1 MAHQAPSLPNIVH
14 APDLALDEAER
25 RLLREAFAG
34 YQRLEI
40 AAELG
45 GGFSGSRLLLIH
57 PQRGADDREL
67 PAVLKLDLPERIQ
80 REYQAYQDHIR
91 GRLSGVP
98 EVWGPPVVV
107 GDRAGLRYS
116 LVGAG
121 LFPVASLNQILI
133 TTAEPQLVQV
143 LEGRLLVQLGY
154 LWQQAQPR
162 ESSFRDCGYARLLRP
177 ERLRQRLAEAFAAAP
192 LPGPDGPAGGVPD
205 LDDVL
210 LPDPLG
216 GAPLPN
222 PLLGLDE
229 LLDRPRRLAIGPI
242 HGDLNLDNIL
252 VDPEAGAVRLIDF
265 HDSRRDH
272 VLHDLLRLETGILT
286 RSLPALLPAS
296 GPEPGLR
303 LLLDLLRAPDQD
315 PADARLRGLGLALLC
330 LRRAAGRLAAGD
342 QAWRDYLEG
351 LALYLLGALKFRN
364 LDDGACRLAFWAAAQ
379 ARREAG
385 QSPAAWQRLPA
396 DLEAALALRLARNPA
411 LEAYRRR
418 RIHLWSDPQREAG
431 GAFARL
437 SLLQDQGEEA
447 MAGRW
452 QAGGRQYDSLD
463 AVLTQEVSPAYVLL
477 GPPGSGKSSL
487 LRHLDLSY
495 AQRGLA
501 DPKAPLVFLTE
512 LNAYLG
518 ASGAEEEHPAG
529 PALGWLARRW
539 QAFAP
544 ELEPLPQLMRQGRI
558 VLLLDGLNE
567 LPHQSQSEYRRK
579 ILEWRRFL
587 AWTAGEAPACRL
599 VFTCRSLDYS
609 APLSSPQVRVPQLR
623 IEALDDEAIRA
634 MVARYGGQGAEALW
648 RRLAGSP
655 LLNLV
660 RNPFLLRL
668 LIEVEQRAGAQD
680 LPAGQAALIT
690 AFLREALRRELER
703 EHPAMGGD
711 RLLSRSDQRRLT
723 LGRWAHA
730 HALPD
735 DGYGC
740 AALTRLA
747 LGMQAADRR
756 DQANQLRLSR
766 AAAVALSGLDA
777 DDAETLIQAGLALAV
792 LDEDPADDGIG
803 FFHQRFQEYF
813 AARGLAATGS
823 ADLASKLQRPWR
835 QDAVQPGL
843 AEVCAALNP
852 ADPLPPAPSSGWEE
866 SAAMAVAM
874 SQEPGEL
881 LVAIAEADLALAGR
895 IAAEADV
902 APRLA
907 ATQLEVLR
915 QDLITRAEQPQAD
928 LRVRIACGQALG
940 CLGDPR
946 LKRREGSRGP
956 YLLPPMVAIPAG
968 SYPLG
973 SDDPGAAEDAR
984 PRHQLHLPAFRL
996 GRFAVTNGEWRC
1008 FMAAG
1013 GYDEGAWWPSAE
1025 ASEWLAG
1032 GPITAEGWR
1041 HNWRQWWQR
1050 FQERPERLDGMGAA
1064 GQLSK
1069 AQLELWR
1076 ELCALDEQALE
1087 AYLADRFRPQQ
1098 RRAPRWWSE
1107 DGAARSCPVVG
1118 LTFYEAQAYCL
1129 WLGAQSG
1136 RSFRLPSEAEWE
1148 AAAQDLPGED
1158 DPAEPGDA
1166 PAPGL
1171 DLRCNAAA
1179 AHLRATTPVGIFPR
1193 SRSARGIDDL
1203 RGNSFD
1209 WTLSLY
1215 GRWADRPDWGYPYRP
1230 DDGREDPGAPAAQ
1243 LRVARGGSFVDRGPA
1258 LAPWYRY
1265 PLHPALPHRTVG
1277 LRLAESVA

>member
-1 MAHQAPSLPNIVH
+1 MALQAPSLPSIVH
-14 APDLALDEAER
+14 APELALDEPER

-45 GGFSGSRLLLIH
+45 GGFSGSRILLIH

-107 GDRAGLRYS
+107 GERAGLRYS

-121 LFPVASLNQILI
+121 LFPVASLNQTLLQA
-133 TTAEPQLVQV
+133 AEPQLVQV

-162 ESSFRDCGYARLLRP
+162 DCSFRACGYDRLLRP
-177 ERLRQRLAEAFAAAP
+177 ERLRPRLEEAFAAVA
-192 LPGPDGPAGGVPD
+192 LSGSDGPAGGAPD
-205 LDDVL
+205 FDAAL

-222 PLLGLDE
+222 PLQGLDE

-286 RSLPALLPAS
+286 RCLPVLLPDS
-296 GPEPGLR
+296 GPEPGLQ
-303 LLLDLLRAPDQD
+303 LLLDLMRAPDQD
-315 PADARLRGLGLALLC
+315 PAEAGLRGLGLALLC
-330 LRRAAGRLAAGD
+330 LRRAAGRLAADD
-342 QAWRDYLEG
+342 QAWRDHLEG

-364 LDDGACRLAFWAAAQ
+364 LDDQACRLAFWAAAQ

-385 QSPAAWQRLPA
+385 RPPSAWQGLPDA
-396 DLEAALALRLARNPA
+396 LETALALRLARNPA
-411 LEAYRRR
+411 LEDYRRR
-418 RIHLWSDPQREAG
+418 RIQLWSDPQREAG

-452 QAGGRQYDSLD
+452 QPGGRPYASLE
-463 AVLTQEVSPAYVLL
+463 AVLTQEASPAYVLL

-501 DPKAPLVFLTE
+501 DPEAPLVFLTE
-512 LNAYLG
+512 LNAYSAAAG
-518 ASGAEEEHPAG
+518 GAEAHPAG
-529 PALGWLARRW
+529 PALDWLARRW

-544 ELEPLPQLMRQGRI
+544 ELEPLPRLMQQGRV

-567 LPHQSQSEYRRK
+567 LPHQSPAEYRRK
-579 ILEWRRFL
+579 ILEWRRLL

-648 RRLAGSP
+648 RRLEGSP
-655 LLNLV
+655 LLTLV

-668 LIEVEQRAGAQD
+668 LIEVEGRAGAQD

-703 EHPAMGGD
+703 EHPALGGD

-735 DGYGC
+735 DGFGC
-740 AALTRLA
+740 VALTRLA
-747 LGMQAADRR
+747 LGMQATEGRDR
-756 DQANQLRLSR
+756 ANQLRLTR
-766 AAAVALSGLDA
+766 AAVAALSGLDA

-792 LDEDPADDGIG
+792 LDEDPADDGIS

-813 AARGLAATGS
+813 AARGLAAAGG
-823 ADLASKLQRPWR
+823 ADLAAKLERPWR
-835 QDAVQPGL
+835 QDAVLPGL

-852 ADPLPPAPSSGWEE
+852 ADPLPPAPSSGWED

-881 LVAIAEADLALAGR
+881 LGAVAGADLALAGR

-907 ATQLEVLR
+907 ASKVEDLR
-915 QDLITRAEQPQAD
+915 RDLVARAEQSQAD
-928 LRVRIACGQALG
+928 LRVRIACGRALG
-940 CLGDPR
+940 LLGDPR
-946 LKRREGSRGP
+946 LERREGPAGP
-956 YLLPPMVAIPAG
+956 YLLPPLVALPAA
-968 SYPLG
+968 SYAIG
-973 SDDPGAAEDAR
+973 SDDPDAAEDAR
-984 PRHQLHLPAFRL
+984 PGHPLHLAAFRL
-996 GRFAVTNGEWRC
+996 GRFAVTNAEWRC
-1008 FMAAG
+1008 FMTAG
-1013 GYDEGAWWPSAE
+1013 GYDEPAWWPSAE
-1025 ASEWLAG
+1025 AAEWLAG

-1050 FQERPERLDGMGAA
+1050 FQERPERLESMGAA

-1076 ELCALDEQALE
+1076 ELCALDERALE
-1087 AYLADRFRPQQ
+1087 DYLADRFRPQK
-1098 RRAPRWWSE
+1098 RRRPRWWSE
-1107 DGAARSCPVVG
+1107 DGGDLSSPVVG
-1118 LTFYEAQAYCL
+1118 LTFYEARAYCL

-1166 PAPGL
+1166 PAAGL

-1215 GRWADRPDWGYPYRP
+1215 GRRADRPDWGYPYRP
-1230 DDGREDPGAPAAQ
+1230 DDGREDPDAPSAQ

-1258 LAPWYRY
+1258 LARWYRY

>member
-315 PADARLRGLGLALLC
+315 HADARLRGLGLALLC

-881 LVAIAEADLALAGR
+881 LGAIAEADLALAGR

-946 LKRREGSRGP
+946 LKRREGSHGP

-1008 FMAAG
+1008 FMVAG

-1258 LAPWYRY
+1258 LARWYRY